1 MKTQTT
7 SGALIAQASHAIYPS
22 APSGHC
28 VRLKWFCLLDE
39 TRFLLVSY
47 GKVSGVGTEHL
58 KDLSVNGM
66 NNANDIVLRTF

>member
-28 VRLKWFCLLDE
+28 VRLKWFSLVRRRLAF
-39 TRFLLVSY
+39 FLWRKEEFLVSEP
-47 GKVSGVGTEHL
+47 S
-58 KDLSVNGM
+58 
-66 NNANDIVLRTF
+66 F

>member
-39 TRFLLVSY
+39 TCFLLIA
-47 GKVSGVGTEHL
+47 KAEVSGVGIEHL
-58 KDLSVNGM
+58 KDLSANGFR
-66 NNANDIVLRTF
+66 AK